1 MKLFKKKYHI
11 NEKGKER
18 IKLIAWFII
27 TSVLVVA
34 ATLIYVKR
42 IDNVNDGTFIIINDS
57 ECDK

>member
-18 IKLIAWFII
+18 IKLIVWFII
-27 TSVLVVA
+27 MSIVVA
-34 ATLIYVKR
+34 TATIIYTKR
-42 IDNVNDGTFIIINDS
+42 IDNINDGTFIIIKDS

>member
-27 TSVLVVA
+27 TSILVVA

-42 IDNVNDGTFIIINDS
+42 IDNINDGTFIIIKDS

>member
-27 TSVLVVA
+27 TSIIVVA

-42 IDNVNDGTFIIINDS
+42 IDNINDGTFIIINDS

>member
-18 IKLIAWFII
+18 LKLIAWFII
-27 TSVLVVA
+27 TSIVVA
-34 ATLIYVKR
+34 TAAIIYTKR
-42 IDNVNDGTFIIINDS
+42 IDSINDGTFVIIKDS